1 MVKRPFE
8 KLLIVSLLVL
18 TTVALTYFDLLWRID
33 RGLYDS
39 HIQWLATP
47 ASPEIV
53 IIEIDPQSL
62 NVFGRWPWPRDSHAR
77 LLDVLASA
85 KPKAIALDVLFS
97 EADNQHPQLDNAL
110 ARAMDQAKPVVLP
123 VIFETNG
130 HALVETR
137 PLPIFA
143 RHAMLGHA
151 NVDLDKDGLCRS
163 VPLYAGI
170 GAPNRPAL
178 ALALYQLHHSE
189 PERPGSNLRAANS
202 PAPNIGLIEDRRIW
216 LPFYD
221 TTQDFQRFSYA
232 EVLSGAVSADNFTDK
247 YVLVGLTASGI
258 ERDTPTPLTIDNR
271 PMSGID
277 VAASTL
283 DALVKQ
289 TFWQPLPGL
298 WQFFLTLILAS
309 AGIQLSVLWPHRRLP
324 LVIGLQALGILL
336 LSSVLLRVSQI
347 WFAPS
352 AAICVLLLSYPLRSW
367 RHFEKLIQSL
377 FAERK
382 RAYVILNAITDC
394 VITTSPDGH
403 IDFMNSAA
411 QDLLDRHLPQTI
423 NHHVD
428 DIFLVEIS
436 GQQQKL
442 GALIRQCIAR
452 HDVIRYEH
460 CPLSIFDQTLTANLV
475 IAPMFGGKGKLLG
488 TTITVNDIGE
498 RLIMAKLIVQ
508 KAEQQT
514 MMTQLL
520 NQAESATQAKSQF
533 LSRISHELRTPLNA
547 IIGFA
552 QLLQTEPAAPALAD
566 HQRESVNEI
575 LRAGRHLLDLI
586 NDLLDLAKIEAGKI
600 NLNLGQFELSDLL
613 NECQT
618 MIAPLA
624 HGQGLTIK
632 IDNPLP
638 DPCLLRIDQTRG
650 KQILLNFL
658 SNAVKYNRPNGT
670 ITVTCKPVAGD
681 RIRIAVTDSGQGLSE
696 EQQRLL
702 FQPYQRLNIDDNAI
716 EGVGIGLLISKQL
729 AELMDGAVGVS
740 SQPNLG
746 STFWVEFKR
755 LAP

>member
-8 KLLIVSLLVL
+8 KLFIVTLLVL
-18 TTVALTYFDLLWRID
+18 TTVILAGFDLLWRAD

-53 IIEIDPQSL
+53 IIEIDPKSL
-62 NVFGRWPWPRDSHAR
+62 KAFGRWPWPRDTHAG

-97 EADNQHPQLDNAL
+97 EADHQHPQLDDAL
-110 ARAMDQAKPVVLP
+110 AQAIDQAERLALP
-123 VIFETNG
+123 IVFETDG
-130 HALVETR
+130 RSLVETR
-137 PLPIFA
+137 PLPLFA
-143 RHAMLGHA
+143 RHAVLGHA

-163 VPLYAGI
+163 VPLFAGI
-170 GAPNRPAL
+170 GAADRPAL
-178 ALALYQLHHSE
+178 ALALYNLHHT
-189 PERPGSNLRAANS
+189 GAY
-202 PAPNIGLIEDRRIW
+202 APNSSRSIAAQATATTALIEDMRIW

-221 TTQDFQRFSYA
+221 TDSDFRRFSYVD
-232 EVLSGAVSADNFTDK
+232 VLSGAVSPDNFTDK

-258 ERDTPTPLTIDNR
+258 ERDTPTPLTIGNR

-289 TFWQPLPGL
+289 TFWRPLPGI
-298 WQFFLTLILAS
+298 WQFLMTLSLAS
-309 AGIQLSVLWPHRRLP
+309 AGIRLSMLWPHRRLP
-324 LVIGLQALGILL
+324 LVIGLQTLAILL
-336 LSSVLLRVSQI
+336 LCSLLLRFGGI

-352 AAICVLLLSYPLRSW
+352 ATICILLLSYPLRSW

-394 VITTSPDGH
+394 VITTNPDGR

-411 QDLLDRHLPQTI
+411 LDLLDRHLPQTI

-428 DIFLVEIS
+428 DIFLAEIS

-442 GALIRQCIAR
+442 GGLIRQCIAR

-488 TTITVNDIGE
+488 TTITINDIGE

-533 LSRISHELRTPLNA
+533 LSSISHELRTPLNA

-552 QLLQTEPAAPALAD
+552 QLLRTEPTDPPLTD
-566 HQRESVNEI
+566 NQRESVDEI

-600 NLNLGQFELSDLL
+600 NLNLGRFPLNDLL

-624 HGQGLTIK
+624 HGQGLTIQV
-632 IDNPLP
+632 DNPLP
-638 DPCLLRIDQTRG
+638 DHCLLYIDPTRG

-658 SNAVKYNRPNGT
+658 SNAIKYNRPNGT
-670 ITVTCKPVAGD
+670 ITVTCGPVAGD

-702 FQPYQRLNIDDNAI
+702 FQPYQRLDIDDNTV
-716 EGVGIGLLISKQL
+716 EGAGIGLLISKQL
-729 AELMDGAVGVS
+729 AELMDGTVGVS
-740 SQPNLG
+740 SEPNLG

>member
-1 MVKRPFE
+1 MVKPPFE
-8 KLLIVSLLVL
+8 KLSIVFLLAL
-18 TTVALTYFDLLWRID
+18 TTVVLTCFDLLWRAD

-39 HIQWLATP
+39 HIQWLAKP
-47 ASPEIV
+47 ASSEIV
-53 IIEIDPQSL
+53 IIEIDPKSL
-62 NVFGRWPWPRDSHAR
+62 NTFGRWPWPRDTHAR
-77 LLDVLASA
+77 LLEVLTSA
-85 KPKAIALDVLFS
+85 KPKAVALDVLFS
-97 EADNQHPQLDNAL
+97 EADSQHPRLDDAL
-110 ARAMDQAKPVVLP
+110 AQAIDQAKPVVLP
-123 VIFETNG
+123 VIFETDG

-137 PLPIFA
+137 PLSIFA
-143 RHAMLGHA
+143 RHAVLGHA

-170 GAPNRPAL
+170 GAPDRPAL
-178 ALALYQLHHSE
+178 ALALYNLYHSE
-189 PERPGSNLRAANS
+189 PELPSSNLRATTPS
-202 PAPNIGLIEDRRIW
+202 THDKTLIEDRRIW

-221 TTQDFQRFSYA
+221 TDRDFQRFSYA
-232 EVLSGAVSADNFTDK
+232 SVLSGAVSPDNFTDK

-258 ERDTPTPLTIDNR
+258 EHDTPTPLTIDNR

-283 DALVKQ
+283 DALVKR
-289 TFWQPLPGL
+289 TFWQPLPGI
-298 WQFFLTLILAS
+298 WQFFLTLGLAS
-309 AGIQLSVLWPHRRLP
+309 AGIRLSMLWPHRHLP

-336 LSSVLLRVSQI
+336 LCSLLLRFGRI

-352 AAICVLLLSYPLRSW
+352 AAICILLLSYPLRSW

-394 VITTSPDGH
+394 VITTNPDGR

-411 QDLLDRHLPQTI
+411 QELMDRHLPQTI

-428 DIFLVEIS
+428 DIFLIEIS
-436 GQQQKL
+436 GQPQKL
-442 GALIRQCIAR
+442 GSLIGQCIAR
-452 HDVIRYEH
+452 HDVISYEH
-460 CPLSIFDQTLTANLV
+460 CLLSIFDQTLTANLV

-488 TTITVNDIGE
+488 TTITINDVGE
-498 RLIMAKLIVQ
+498 RLIMAKLIIQ

-514 MMTQLL
+514 AMSQLL
-520 NQAESATQAKSQF
+520 NQAESATLAKSQF

-552 QLLQTEPAAPALAD
+552 QLLQTEPAHPPLAD
-566 HQRESVNEI
+566 NHRESVDEI

-600 NLNLGQFELSDLL
+600 NLNLGQFALSDLL

-624 HGQGLTIK
+624 NGQSLTIQV
-632 IDNPLP
+632 DNPLP
-638 DPCLLRIDQTRG
+638 DDCLLYIDPTRG

-670 ITVTCKPVAGD
+670 ITVTCNPVADGK
-681 RIRIAVTDSGQGLSE
+681 IRIAITDSGEGLSE
-696 EQQRLL
+696 EQQQLL
-702 FQPYQRLNIDDNAI
+702 FQPYQRLNIDDNLI

-755 LAP
+755 LDR